1 MWGFPHAIAGSR
13 VNPCFS
19 TQIGRVL
26 WVTEDISTMTPDMLY
41 RLAPPLIA
49 LQFLA
54 FGWKVNREITAAD
67 TERQTV
73 VPLPD
78 VINVVSLFAT
88 VGCLIILPIA
98 TDSYFWLSRMV
109 VGGAYVLIVF
119 HPLTVA
125 AHYRLWRRKG
135 QSRPV
140 SDGARVPYTNREER
154 ITSLVSVLIAAAV
167 AVYLGTR

>member
-1 MWGFPHAIAGSR
+1 
-13 VNPCFS
+13 
-19 TQIGRVL
+19 
-26 WVTEDISTMTPDMLY
+26 MTPDMLY

-54 FGWKVNREITAAD
+54 FGWKVNREITVAD
-67 TERQTV
+67 ADRQTV

-88 VGCLIILPIA
+88 VGCLIILPLA
-98 TDSYFWLSRMV
+98 TDSYLWLSRMV

-135 QSRPV
+135 TSRPV
-140 SDGARVPYTNREER
+140 TDDDRAPYANREELM
-154 ITSLVSVLIAAAV
+154 TSLVSVLVATVV
-167 AVYLGTR
+167 AVYLAIR